1 MQLSHMPDSDMVAQ
15 RLRQMLLDMGDDQI
29 MVEAERALLDLCERD
44 RRISET
50 MEELMQEVDDLL
62 LRMDKLDLEALESDE
77 VDICD
82 QGRARGPFA

>member
-1 MQLSHMPDSDMVAQ
+1 MQLSDMPDSDMVAQ

>member
-1 MQLSHMPDSDMVAQ
+1 MQLSDMPDSDMVAQ

-62 LRMDKLDLEALESDE
+62 LRMDKLDLDALESDE

>member
-1 MQLSHMPDSDMVAQ
+1 MQLSDMPDSDMVAQ

-29 MVEAERALLDLCERD
+29 MVEAERALLDLSERD

-77 VDICD
+77 EDICD
-82 QGRARGPFA
+82 QGRDRGPFA